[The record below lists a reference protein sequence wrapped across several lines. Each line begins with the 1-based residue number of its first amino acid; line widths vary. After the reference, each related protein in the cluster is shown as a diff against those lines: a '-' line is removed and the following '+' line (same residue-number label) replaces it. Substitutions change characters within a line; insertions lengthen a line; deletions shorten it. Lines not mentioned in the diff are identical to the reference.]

1 MTPPWTQTHTGR
13 KLYALH
19 PEMNDPQIEDIQHA
33 LAQIP
38 RWGGHAEHF
47 QGEPW
52 TVAMHS
58 VLVAML
64 AAEIKPWNSVI
75 KAALLHDAHEAY
87 VGDIATPYGDRV
99 TLDTGTEIITLREL
113 KRRWD
118 EVIFDKFIVSRDF
131 RIQAW
136 VAECDAMA
144 LWIEGHVLTVNVDGW
159 LPPIPRNLRSWEAM
173 MNHAHGL
180 VWSNNHTWYDRA
192 LEELYK

>member
-1 MTPPWTQTHTGR
+1 MTTPWTQTYSGR

-38 RWGGHAEHF
+38 RWGGHARMF
-47 QGEPW
+47 GGEPW

-64 AAEIKPWNSVI
+64 AARKDSRHHII

-87 VGDIATPYGDRV
+87 IGDIATPYGDRV
-99 TLDTGTEIITLREL
+99 TLDTGTEVITLREL

-118 EVIFDKFIVSRDF
+118 EVIFDKFIVSRSF
-131 RIQAW
+131 AIQAW

-144 LWIEGHVLTVNVDGW
+144 LWIEGHILTANVDGW
-159 LPPIPRNLRSWEAM
+159 LPPKPRNLAFYESLMHEASYM
-173 MNHAHGL
+173 TKMNE
-180 VWSNNHTWYDRA
+180 WTWYEFA
-192 LEELYK
+192 LEEFFK